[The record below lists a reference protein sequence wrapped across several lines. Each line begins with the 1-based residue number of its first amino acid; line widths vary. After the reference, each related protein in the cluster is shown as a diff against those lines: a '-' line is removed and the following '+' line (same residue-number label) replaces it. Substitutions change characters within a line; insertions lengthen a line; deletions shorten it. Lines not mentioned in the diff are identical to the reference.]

1 MELQLVDGAPA
12 VKSRS
17 MNLWPTQCFLVEH
30 PPKLRDYFSNKLS
43 WFVVYLAL
51 QKSHI

>member
-17 MNLWPTQCFLVEH
+17 MNLWPIQCFRVVL
-30 PPKLRDYFSNKLS
+30 PPKLRDCFSNKLS
-43 WFVVYLAL
+43 WFVVSLAL
-51 QKSHI
+51 QKSQI